1 MNSRHES
8 QSKEIG
14 SEEFGS
20 QDCSLSLTHPGFGSV
35 ERLVKKRDGTVVWA
49 TWSSVLRH
57 TGLMRTTT
65 TLWRPVGQ
73 PELDLIAAAEWSAF
87 PPRLDW
93 QPIFY
98 PVMNEAY
105 ATRIAREWNTKDDEN
120 GNVGYVLRF
129 EVETEFVARYPVQ
142 IAGDAECQ
150 ELWVPAGE
158 LDDFNE
164 QIVGLIEVVSE
175 WRNTD

>member
-1 MNSRHES
+1 MS
-8 QSKEIG
+8 
-14 SEEFGS
+14 
-20 QDCSLSLTHPGFGSV
+20 
-35 ERLVKKRDGTVVWA
+35 A
-49 TWSSVLRH
+49 
-57 TGLMRTTT
+57 TT

-73 PELDLIAAAEWSAF
+73 PELDLIEASGWTTF

-129 EVETEFVARYPVQ
+129 EVDTEFVTKYPVQ

-150 ELWVPAGE
+150 ELWVPAEE
-158 LDDFNE
+158 LDEFNKY
-164 QIVGLIEVVSE
+164 IIGPIEVASE
-175 WRNTD
+175 WRDS